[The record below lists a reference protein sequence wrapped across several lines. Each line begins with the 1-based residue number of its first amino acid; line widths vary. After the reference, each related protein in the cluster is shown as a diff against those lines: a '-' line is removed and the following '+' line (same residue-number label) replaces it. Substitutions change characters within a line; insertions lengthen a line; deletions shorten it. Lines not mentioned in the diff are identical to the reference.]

1 MATPTSTL
9 NSGYGQVHGGFPQ
22 LDENLPEVVIDTSPQ
37 ALSKLEAE
45 YKRNHLEE
53 HEPKYP
59 ALDDTTLK
67 MVVPTELEIQGQYPQ
82 TSISPDESVPSE
94 STTAAKQ
101 APGAEEPP
109 AKDGKI
115 FGLTRKVFFI
125 ILVVLF
131 VVIAASV
138 GGGVGGTVASSRSN
152 KPAPATTSSEPS
164 SSTSTAS
171 TTLQSSTSTPAA
183 ASITSQ
189 SSTSTSTSSS
199 TASASPTAT
208 FLNNQTAPANSLA
221 FQGFSETDYQ
231 GNATAIIRD
240 EGATNFTF
248 DINSYVWL
256 PNTTACCLSFC
267 TNATQE
273 GLIGWR
279 CDARY
284 QKQSSGSFGRIFVW
298 CGLEHTN
305 ENAKCV

>member
-1 MATPTSTL
+1 MAAPTSTL
-9 NSGYGQVHGGFPQ
+9 NSGYGQVYGFPQ

-37 ALSKLEAE
+37 ALSNLEAE

-59 ALDDTTLK
+59 AIDDTTSK

-82 TSISPDESVPSE
+82 TTISPDGSIPWE
-94 STTAAKQ
+94 STTAAKK

-109 AKDGKI
+109 AKEGKI
-115 FGLTRKVFFI
+115 CGLTRKVFFI
-125 ILVVLF
+125 VLVVLF
-131 VVIAASV
+131 VIIAAGV
-138 GGGVGGTVASSRSN
+138 GGGVGGAAASSRSN
-152 KPAPATTSSEPS
+152 NPAPATTSSEPS
-164 SSTSTAS
+164 SST
-171 TTLQSSTSTPAA
+171 PA

-189 SSTSTSTSSS
+189 SSTSTSSR
-199 TASASPTAT
+199 TASASATAT

-240 EGATNFTF
+240 EGGTNFTF
-248 DINSYVWL
+248 NIDSYVWL

-267 TNATQE
+267 MNATKE